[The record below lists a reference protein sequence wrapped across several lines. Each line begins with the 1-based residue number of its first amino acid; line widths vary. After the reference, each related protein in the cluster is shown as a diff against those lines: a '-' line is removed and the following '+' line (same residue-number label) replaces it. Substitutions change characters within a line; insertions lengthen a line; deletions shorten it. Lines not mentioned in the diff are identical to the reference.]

1 MGFSSEQLKMKFL
14 IVCLFA
20 AAYAAPE
27 AEADPALLYGGYG
40 YPYAYGGYGHAYGGY
55 GLTYGLP
62 AAHTVVKAAD
72 AEEPAVAA
80 VKTVATPI
88 AYASAAYPY
97 AAYPYATY
105 ANHVGYPYAHRAA
118 AYGAYVAPVA
128 THTVAKRSADAAP
141 DAEAD
146 AYYYGAYGRGY
157 GYGNRY
163 GHSAYYG
170 GYGGH
175 RAYGYGGHYGYGY
188 GWGR

>member
-1 MGFSSEQLKMKFL
+1 MGTQSTWGFSSEQLKMKFL

-27 AEADPALLYGGYG
+27 AEADAEADPALLYGGYG
-40 YPYAYGGYGHAYGGY
+40 YPYAYAYGGY

-62 AAHTVVKAAD
+62 VAHTVVKAAD

-80 VKTVATPI
+80 VKTVAAPV

-105 ANHVGYPYAHRAA
+105 ANHVGYPYAYHA
-118 AYGAYVAPVA
+118 AYGAYAAPVA

-146 AYYYGAYGRGY
+146 AYY
-157 GYGNRY
+157 
-163 GHSAYYG
+163 
-170 GYGGH
+170 
-175 RAYGYGGHYGYGY
+175 
-188 GWGR
+188 